1 MPGHTTSV
9 MTLLHTDLPRLAE
22 TTCYSTTQHRRFFIT
37 SPPAFD
43 KQSNPGNAKTR
54 QSASRLAGSV
64 SGPICPVDF
73 IFMPQA
79 KEQIKNIFQKSSS
92 AVSGKNSRLFS
103 INYAIIL
110 PYEGPVR

>member
-1 MPGHTTSV
+1 MAVTTFR
-9 MTLLHTDLPRLAE
+9 HAR
-22 TTCYSTTQHRRFFIT
+22 QHRRFFIT
-37 SPPAFD
+37 SSPPFD
-43 KQSNPGNAKTR
+43 KQSDPGNAKTR

-73 IFMPQA
+73 IFMPQI
-79 KEQIKNIFQKSSS
+79 KEQIKNILQKSLIS
-92 AVSGKNSRLFS
+92 VSGKNSRLFS